1 MNSRNTSPNVASHIT
16 IRVSGKFF
24 QGHLAYLD
32 ELIRSAAD
40 CRLWP
45 VLNLAHLEELD
56 SAAVFYLIKGEN
68 RDFDIEVCPSFVRE
82 RMDDARSRAVA

>member
-1 MNSRNTSPNVASHIT
+1 MMSRNNFFNAASHIT

-32 ELIRSAAD
+32 ELIHSAAD

-45 VLNLAHLEELD
+45 VLNLAQLDELD
-56 SAAVFYLIKGEN
+56 GAAVSYLIEGEN
-68 RDFDIEVCPSFVRE
+68 RDFNIEVCPGFVRE
-82 RMDDARSRAVA
+82 RMNEERARAA